1 MSSYD
6 PFNRPSS
13 RPPVE
18 PPRKPSPDD
27 FTRNLKQKQG
37 SIFSLA
43 LLALLAAGILSSY
56 YQVQPGHE
64 ALVLRFGKWID
75 TTQPGLHFKIPFGVD
90 EVIKLAVD
98 RQQKMEFGFR
108 TQSAGVQS
116 EFRRD
121 PETRAEA
128 DMLTGDLNVSK
139 VEWIIQYVIEDP
151 KKFEFY
157 FRDIQST
164 LRLMAEATMRTTVGD
179 YSFEELITGG
189 REEVEREAKQKLV
202 ELNAVYD
209 TGIKIQQVKLRDVN
223 ASTDAVQAA
232 LREVESAKQ
241 ERERMKKE
249 ALAEYNKVVPR
260 AQGEAK
266 ETIEKAKAYAI
277 ERVNRAKGEADRFK
291 ALQEAYARAPEVTRT
306 RLYLEAMDD
315 VMPKAKRKV
324 IVDAKSKSVLPLLH
338 LNEGVK

>member
-6 PFNRPSS
+6 PFNRPSK
-13 RPPVE
+13 PPFE

-27 FTRNLKQKQG
+27 FTRNLKQRQG
-37 SIFSLA
+37 SIFMLA
-43 LLALLAAGILSSY
+43 LLALLGAGVLSAY
-56 YQVQPGHE
+56 YQVEPGHK
-64 ALVLRFGKWID
+64 ALVLRFGQWIE
-75 TTQPGLHFKIPFGVD
+75 TTGPGLHFKIPFGVD

-139 VEWIIQYVIEDP
+139 VEWIIQYIIVEP

-157 FRDIQST
+157 FRDIEST
-164 LRLMAEATMRTTVGD
+164 LRLMAEATMRTVVGD

-189 REEVEREAKQKLV
+189 REEVEIKAKELLV
-202 ELNAVYD
+202 DLNRVYD

-249 ALAEYNKVVPR
+249 ALAEYNKVIPR

-266 ETIEKAKAYAI
+266 EAIEKAKGYAI
-277 ERVNRAKGEADRFK
+277 ERVNVAKGDADRFK
-291 ALQEAYARAPEVTRT
+291 AMYGAYKRAPEITRT
-306 RLYLEAMDD
+306 RLYLEAMDE

-324 IVDAKSKSVLPLLH
+324 IIDSKSKSVLPLLH
-338 LNEGVK
+338 LNEGAK

>member
-6 PFNRPSS
+6 PFNRPS
-13 RPPVE
+13 RPPFE
-18 PPRKPSPDD
+18 PPRKSPSDD
-27 FTRNLKQKQG
+27 FVRNFKQRQG
-37 SIFSLA
+37 SVFILA
-43 LLALLAAGILSSY
+43 LLALIGAGVLSSY
-56 YQVQPGHE
+56 YQVQPGHK
-64 ALVLRFGKWID
+64 ALVLRFGKWIE
-75 TTQPGLHFKIPFGVD
+75 TTEPGLHFKIPFGVD
-90 EVIKLAVD
+90 QVIKLAVD

-139 VEWIIQYVIEDP
+139 VEWIIQYVISEP
-151 KKFEFY
+151 KKYQFN
-157 FRDIQST
+157 FRDIEST
-164 LRLMAEATMRTTVGD
+164 LRLMAEATMRTIVGD
-179 YSFEELITGG
+179 YSFEEQITGG
-189 REEVEREAKQKLV
+189 REEVEIKAKELLV
-202 ELNAVYD
+202 DLNRVYD

-223 ASTDAVQAA
+223 AATDAVQAA

-266 ETIEKAKAYAI
+266 EAIEKAKAYAI
-277 ERVNRAKGEADRFK
+277 ERVNRAKGDADRFK
-291 ALQEAYARAPEVTRT
+291 SLYAAYARAPEVTRI

-315 VMPKAKRKV
+315 VMPKAKRK
-324 IVDAKSKSVLPLLH
+324 IIIDAKSKSVLPLLH
-338 LNEGVK
+338 LNDGVK